1 MAKTD
6 KSGKLYE
13 YAVLYHPNPTKE
25 QLEAGE
31 YPKSEVIVPSKQTVA
46 KDEAQV
52 AMLAARAL
60 PDAYTEKLEDIEV
73 LVRPF

>member
-1 MAKTD
+1 MAKTN

-25 QLEAGE
+25 QSEAGD
-31 YPKSEVIVPSKQTVA
+31 YPKSEVVVTPTQCLA
-46 KDEAQV
+46 KDDAQV

-60 PDAYTEKLEDIEV
+60 PEKYTDKLDDVEII
-73 LVRPF
+73 VRPF

>member
-6 KSGKLYE
+6 KSGQLFE
-13 YAVLYHPNPTKE
+13 YAVLFHPNPTKE
-25 QLEAGE
+25 QVEAGE
-31 YPKSEVIVPSKQTVA
+31 YPKSQVIVQPTQILA
-46 KDEAQV
+46 KSQDQV

-60 PDAYTEKLEDIEV
+60 PESYTDKLDDVEV